1 MQRQRRRDTKPE
13 LALRRALHARGWRFR
28 VDTAPLPGLRRRADI
43 VFTRRHVAVYVDG
56 CFWHNCPTHGTVP
69 KNNRDWWIAKLRANA
84 ERDRDTVDRLNE
96 AGWATLR
103 LWAHTPV
110 DDAVRSVEQ
119 ALLHG

>member
-13 LALRRALHARGWRFR
+13 LALRRALHARCWRFR
-28 VDTAPLPGLRRRADI
+28 IDIAPLPGLRRRADI
-43 VFTRRHVAVYVDG
+43 VFTRRQVAVYVDG
-56 CFWHNCPTHGTVP
+56 CFWHNCPTHGTIP

-96 AGWATLR
+96 AGWTTLR
-103 LWAHTPV
+103 LWAHTSV

-119 ALLHG
+119 ALLQG